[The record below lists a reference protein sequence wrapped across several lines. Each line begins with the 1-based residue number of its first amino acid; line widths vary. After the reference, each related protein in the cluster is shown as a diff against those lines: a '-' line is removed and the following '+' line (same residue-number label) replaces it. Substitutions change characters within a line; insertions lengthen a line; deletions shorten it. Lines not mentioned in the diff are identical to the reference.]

1 MGGGPPNTT
10 YSEDAS
16 VVSITRMGSVW
27 VTGGAAVIA
36 IGVSFLAPVTQI
48 ITMVPKPV
56 MGRVGIV
63 LFGLSATNGIKVLFD
78 NQVNLN
84 DMKNIFVIGIM
95 LILAIGQ
102 AVLNIADGLRLTGMS
117 LSSIVGIILNLL
129 LHSNLWIKLKILLN
143 KE

>member
-1 MGGGPPNTT
+1 
-10 YSEDAS
+10 
-16 VVSITRMGSVW
+16 MGSVW
-27 VTGGAAVIA
+27 VTGGAALIA

-48 ITMVPKPV
+48 ITMFPKPI
-56 MGRVGIV
+56 MGGVGIF
-63 LFGLSATNGIKVLFD
+63 LFGLIATNGIKVLFD

-84 DMKNIFVIGIM
+84 DMKNIFVIGIV
-95 LILAIGQ
+95 LILAIVQ
-102 AVLNIADGLRLTGMS
+102 AVMNIADGLRLTGMS